1 MHALGVIVALS
12 ATVLLTACEGRQ
24 GPAGPQGAA
33 GPQGPTGA
41 QGPAGPPGP
50 AGPQGSAG
58 QQGPAGPQ
66 GVRGEAVRP
75 VLQDRLALR
84 ANRGRQAPCVTS
96 KGPEV
101 PLRAMT
107 ARYLSRP
114 FARKALLAFRGLLG
128 RNAAQQ
134 LAWLDSACGNSPS
147 GHVS

>member
-1 MHALGVIVALS
+1 MQPAHRARPERKDLRDRLAQLVHKEVLGS
-12 ATVLLTACEGRQ
+12 KDLLARKA
-24 GPAGPQGAA
+24 P
-33 GPQGPTGA
+33 
-41 QGPAGPPGP
+41 
-50 AGPQGSAG
+50 
-58 QQGPAGPQ
+58 
-66 GVRGEAVRP
+66 EAKRVRP

-96 KGPEV
+96 KGPEM
-101 PLRAMT
+101 PLRAM
-107 ARYLSRP
+107 

>member
-1 MHALGVIVALS
+1 MQPAHRARPERKDLRDRLAQLVHKEVLGS
-12 ATVLLTACEGRQ
+12 KDLLARKA
-24 GPAGPQGAA
+24 P
-33 GPQGPTGA
+33 
-41 QGPAGPPGP
+41 
-50 AGPQGSAG
+50 
-58 QQGPAGPQ
+58 
-66 GVRGEAVRP
+66 EAKRVRP

>member
-1 MHALGVIVALS
+1 VLGSKDQLDHKV
-12 ATVLLTACEGRQ
+12 Q
-24 GPAGPQGAA
+24 PAHRARPERKDLRDCL
-33 GPQGPTGA
+33 A
-41 QGPAGPPGP
+41 QLV
-50 AGPQGSAG
+50 PQGSAG
-58 QQGPAGPQ
+58 QQGPAGLQ

-96 KGPEV
+96 KGPEM
-101 PLRAMT
+101 PLRAM
-107 ARYLSRP
+107 